1 MATVFF
7 SYSHKDESLRD
18 ELEVHL
24 AMLKRSGAI
33 DAWHDRKIPA
43 GDELDGA
50 IDSKLNAA
58 EVILLLVSPDFLAS
72 RYCCDVE
79 VARAME
85 LHREGSARVIA
96 VILRPCDWKST
107 PFAKLLV
114 TPTDGKPVSMWPS
127 RDEAFLNVVEQIR
140 SALPVMPASRSVE
153 APPFTQSAMAT
164 QLPRSSNL
172 RVRKTFTESE
182 RDHFMDDTFDYMAR
196 FFEGSLD
203 ELQKRHEAL
212 ETKFKKIDAHCFTAV
227 IYRHGKALARCSI
240 RHGGSTPFG
249 GGITYSFDD
258 KASRNSFNEVLNL
271 AEGEQALG
279 LQPTMFRAGQGR
291 HHQAPLSQEGAAEL
305 FWSMLMEPLQR

>member
-1 MATVFF
+1 MATIFF
-7 SYSHKDESLRD
+7 SYSHRDESLRD

-43 GDELDGA
+43 GDELDGV

-58 EVILLLVSPDFLAS
+58 DVILLLVSPDFLAS
-72 RYCCDVE
+72 RYCYDVE

-85 LHREGSARVIA
+85 RHREGFSRVIA

-114 TPTDGKPVSMWPS
+114 TPTDGKPVTMWPS

-140 SALPVMPASRSVE
+140 AVLPATPASQMVQAPLSVE
-153 APPFTQSAMAT
+153 SARPT
-164 QLPRSSNL
+164 HPPRSSNL
-172 RVRKTFTESE
+172 RVRKTFTEAE
-182 RDHFMDDTFDYMAR
+182 RDHFMDDTFEYMAR

-203 ELQKRHEAL
+203 ELQKRHEGL

-240 RHGGSTPFG
+240 RHGGSTPIG
-249 GGITYSFDD
+249 SGITYSFDD

-279 LQPTMFRAGQGR
+279 LKPTMFRALQGPDR
-291 HHQAPLSQEGAAEL
+291 EFPLSQEGAAEL